1 MKTADIAYI
10 IQTESYLEKE
20 RENMPSTVYEF
31 IKQVCFDERR
41 YIELVE
47 SVGKEKKVF
56 KV

>member
-10 IQTESYLEKE
+10 IETENYLEKE
-20 RENMPSTVYEF
+20 RENMPLTVYEF
-31 IKQVCFDERR
+31 IKQVCFDEKR